1 MPKQAENGDFTGKL
15 LERVGSLSLEV
26 AEISGTIQEMAG
38 FVGHQESRFGHLREL
53 THGLRGDIGK
63 IDVAGRETAAI
74 AVQAASQSAESLKVV
89 ASALG
94 GIHHLVDAVR
104 GIEERLG
111 SLQSTLDAVLGMS
124 SNIQTIAR
132 QTNLLALNAAI
143 EAARAGEAGKGFAVV
158 ATEVK
163 VLARQ
168 ADAASTGI
176 NETVGA
182 LSNNLGQL
190 IDASNATLK
199 IADGVNQG
207 VGVINGVLENFHA
220 SMSTVESKVSAIAS
234 AVSGSLG
241 VSGEVL
247 GEIDEFFEGVKTTSG
262 KLRLADKHVARALEE
277 SEQIMNMAIDA
288 GVQTNDAPLMEALSV
303 AARQVV
309 DAFETAVESG
319 QASLED
325 LFDEQYRPIPG
336 TNPQQFTAR
345 FTELSDRVLPAIQ
358 EPMLG
363 ADRRVVFCVTVDRN
377 GYLPTHNRVFS
388 KPQGKDPAWNNANCR
403 NRRLFNDRTGL
414 RAAQN
419 TKPFLLQTYRRD
431 MGGGQ
436 FILMKDLSTPIV
448 VKGRHWG
455 GLRLGYRLE

>member
-1 MPKQAENGDFTGKL
+1 
-15 LERVGSLSLEV
+15 
-26 AEISGTIQEMAG
+26 
-38 FVGHQESRFGHLREL
+38 
-53 THGLRGDIGK
+53 
-63 IDVAGRETAAI
+63 
-74 AVQAASQSAESLKVV
+74 
-89 ASALG
+89 
-94 GIHHLVDAVR
+94 
-104 GIEERLG
+104 
-111 SLQSTLDAVLGMS
+111 
-124 SNIQTIAR
+124 
-132 QTNLLALNAAI
+132 
-143 EAARAGEAGKGFAVV
+143 
-158 ATEVK
+158 
-163 VLARQ
+163 
-168 ADAASTGI
+168 
-176 NETVGA
+176 
-182 LSNNLGQL
+182 
-190 IDASNATLK
+190 
-199 IADGVNQG
+199 
-207 VGVINGVLENFHA
+207 
-220 SMSTVESKVSAIAS
+220 
-234 AVSGSLG
+234 
-241 VSGEVL
+241 
-247 GEIDEFFEGVKTTSG
+247 
-262 KLRLADKHVARALEE
+262 
-277 SEQIMNMAIDA
+277 MNMAIDA

-319 QASLED
+319 QTSLED

-345 FTELSDRVLPAIQ
+345 FTELSDRVLLAIQ

-419 TKPFLLQTYRRD
+419 TKPFLLQTYRRE